1 MATVARGG
9 ANAKEKE
16 TGAELRDR
24 DLNTELLAEKGHIR
38 CQLVAV
44 GGAVGKGQ
52 IDRLGVEKIIK
63 EKPVPCCPR
72 QLLIGG
78 PVPASI
84 CASFS
89 L

>member
-1 MATVARGG
+1 M
-9 ANAKEKE
+9 
-16 TGAELRDR
+16 GAELRGG
-24 DLNTELLAEKGHIR
+24 DLSTELLVEKGHIR
-38 CQLVAV
+38 YQLVAL
-44 GGAVGKGQ
+44 GKGQ
-52 IDRLGVEKIIK
+52 IDRLRVEKIIK

-72 QLLIGG
+72 QLLICG